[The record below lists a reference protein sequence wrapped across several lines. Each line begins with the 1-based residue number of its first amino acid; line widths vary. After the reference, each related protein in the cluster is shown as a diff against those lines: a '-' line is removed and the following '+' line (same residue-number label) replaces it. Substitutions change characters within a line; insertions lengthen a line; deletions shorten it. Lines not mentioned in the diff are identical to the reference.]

1 MSTLQPFAN
10 EADSIT
16 IGDLTIENR
25 LDRLELY
32 GSVQITR
39 DKEGLAL
46 AQELKALLDATLQI
60 LESEDLPDQ
69 VSIEPTDEV
78 DNPFK

>member
-69 VSIEPTDEV
+69 VPIEPTDEV

>member
-16 IGDLTIENR
+16 IGDITIENR

-69 VSIEPTDEV
+69 VPIEPTDEV

>member
-60 LESEDLPDQ
+60 LESEDLPEQ
-69 VSIEPTDEV
+69 VPIEPTDEV